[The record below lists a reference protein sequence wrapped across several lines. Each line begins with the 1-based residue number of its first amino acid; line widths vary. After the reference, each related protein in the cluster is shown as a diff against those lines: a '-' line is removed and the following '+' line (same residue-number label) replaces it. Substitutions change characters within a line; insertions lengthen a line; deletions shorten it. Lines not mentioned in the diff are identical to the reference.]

1 MKRIQ
6 DTRTLEFRNAVEKI
20 GEYVKDFIGSKPL
33 FTEQPNSSFPLAR
46 TQITQTGI
54 TMDVIAALLP
64 GKTIPDVVF
73 ALGVCHLPKEKLVA
87 FFRQLLIWNNIET
100 DVAHF
105 AINDQTG
112 MVLMLSVRPFEGF
125 DYSEFKHAVQM
136 MSTLAMKY
144 ILILNRQFGVTS

>member
-1 MKRIQ
+1 
-6 DTRTLEFRNAVEKI
+6 
-20 GEYVKDFIGSKPL
+20 
-33 FTEQPNSSFPLAR
+33 
-46 TQITQTGI
+46 
-54 TMDVIAALLP
+54 MDVIAALLP